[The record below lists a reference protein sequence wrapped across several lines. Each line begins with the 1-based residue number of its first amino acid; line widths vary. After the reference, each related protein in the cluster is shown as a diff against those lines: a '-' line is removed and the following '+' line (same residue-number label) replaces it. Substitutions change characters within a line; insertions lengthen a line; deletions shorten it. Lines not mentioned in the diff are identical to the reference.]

1 MRDAVYTLLVYKRT
15 SKNLSEVAME
25 FIKVLKVL
33 FRPWLDLFKKIDERS
48 ALIDECIDLE
58 LKRIR
63 KELSDK

>member
-25 FIKVLKVL
+25 FIKVL